1 MLMVNSTSAGI
12 YKDIR
17 ERNGE
22 KRLEIEEVSTFYGEA
37 QALKSVSLDVG
48 DKEVVAILGSN
59 GAGKT
64 TLLRTVTGLIAPR
77 SGRITFENEQIS
89 GRAAHQI
96 IRKGIA
102 SVPEG
107 RELFGSMTV
116 GENLELGTYSLSLL
130 MRKKVQT
137 SRLELVFSLFPV
149 LKERLKQRAE
159 TLSGGQQQMLAVGRA
174 LMANPK
180 LLALDEPSLGL
191 SPLLVMEMMK
201 TLKHISSELGVSI
214 LLVEQNAR
222 AALKIAERVHV
233 LERGQVALSGMC
245 QDIISS
251 STIQRAYLGG

>member
-1 MLMVNSTSAGI
+1 V
-12 YKDIR
+12 R
-17 ERNGE
+17 
-22 KRLEIEEVSTFYGEA
+22 
-37 QALKSVSLDVG
+37 

-64 TLLRTVTGLIAPR
+64 TLLRTVTGLLAPR
-77 SGRITFENEQIS
+77 SGRIIFENEQIS
-89 GRAAHQI
+89 GKAAYQI

-107 RELFGSMTV
+107 RELFGTMTV
-116 GENLELGTYSLSLL
+116 GENLELGTYSLSPGI
-130 MRKKVQT
+130 RKKVQA
-137 SRLELVFSLFPV
+137 SRLEMVFSLFPI

-191 SPLLVMEMMK
+191 SPLLVSEMMK
-201 TLKHISSELGVSI
+201 TLKKICDEWKVSL

-222 AALKIAERVHV
+222 AALKIADCVHV
-233 LERGQVALSGMC
+233 LERGQVVLSGMC
-245 QDIISS
+245 RDVISS